1 MSNEFCVRV
10 YYIEAALKS
19 RSMWTSCQ

>member
-10 YYIEAALKS
+10 YHIEPTPKS
-19 RSMWTSCQ
+19 RSMWASCQ